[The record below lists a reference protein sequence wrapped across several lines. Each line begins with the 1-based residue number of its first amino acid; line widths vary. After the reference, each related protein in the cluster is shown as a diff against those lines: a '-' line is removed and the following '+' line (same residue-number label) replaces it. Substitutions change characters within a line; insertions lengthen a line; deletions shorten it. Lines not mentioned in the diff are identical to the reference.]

1 MPTYDY
7 SCSSCEHIFEAR
19 HGFNE
24 DAPPCPEC
32 GKNKLEQIINDA
44 PLVFIKGEPS
54 TIGQLADRNT
64 KKMGR
69 YELENKRRED
79 NMDKHKK
86 HKEVRE
92 KRHRLN
98 KMTAKQKTKWI
109 REGD

>member
-7 SCSSCEHIFEAR
+7 SCKSCEYVFEAK

-32 GKNKLEQIINDA
+32 GKNKPEQIINEA
-44 PLVFIKGEPS
+44 PLVFIKGEPT

-64 KKMGR
+64 QKMGR
-69 YELENKRRED
+69 YELENKRLKD
-79 NMDKHKK
+79 DMKTHKK
-86 HKEVRE
+86 NKEVRD
-92 KRHRLN
+92 KRRKIN
-98 KMTAKQKTKWI
+98 KMTPKQKRKWI